1 MINLVESEFC
11 LWQKKYV
18 KIIYGSI
25 IKSTLED
32 KNTPRITTCVGLELK
47 PYGVYALFIITYV

>member
-1 MINLVESEFC
+1 MQLHHEIIHLVLSESC

-32 KNTPRITTCVGLELK
+32 KNTLIPPLVW
-47 PYGVYALFIITYV
+47 AWN